1 MGGNCGS
8 DHELLIAKF
17 RLKFNKVGKT
27 TRPFRYD
34 LNQIP
39 YDYAVEVT
47 NRCKGLDV
55 IDRVP
60 VELWME
66 VHNIVQKAGIK
77 TIHKEK
83 EMKKGKMVV

>member
-1 MGGNCGS
+1 M
-8 DHELLIAKF
+8 
-17 RLKFNKVGKT
+17 
-27 TRPFRYD
+27 
-34 LNQIP
+34 
-39 YDYAVEVT
+39 
-47 NRCKGLDV
+47 

-83 EMKKGKMVV
+83 EMKKGKMAAWGGLTNSGEKKRI